1 MKKDV
6 IYIDPDDE
14 ITAITGKLVA
24 SASAVVA
31 LVLPKRCQTLQS
43 SVNLKILNRTASQ
56 ANKNLV
62 LVTSEPAILQIA
74 GLTGMYVSKTLQS
87 KPYLPESMATDTT
100 AEGIEEI
107 VEDQS
112 EEVASPEPEDVIE
125 ASEDPKPVKA
135 VSAKPKKDKTPKKD
149 KKLKVPNFDTFRN
162 KLFWIVGGILAV
174 VGIALLMFVVLPKAT
189 IAITSATQPVSITT
203 DITAIKSGTTNNI
216 DDQTFALKT
225 NTIDKSDSKTA
236 SATGERNDGNKA
248 SGTINIYNCDYSDG
262 FTIPAGSVFTTGFS
276 NGTASFVSTEAVS
289 VPKFSGSSSNC
300 KISTPYSGAGKAT
313 ASVTATQP
321 GASYNLSSSRT
332 YSVAGISDTAKVSAI
347 GSAMGG
353 GQDKITKIVT
363 QDDCDK
369 AKTDVQNSLSGGDY
383 QKQLTTE
390 FEKEGITAST
400 DTFSA
405 KTVSITCIP
414 AVGTAATEVTAKAAM
429 QYTMSGVDSKALNE
443 LITKLAL
450 AKTGAGQTVADTGL
464 SSGKLDVKQTKPNG
478 DIFFTVNTT
487 AKVGLKQDPVAI
499 ADSVKGK
506 NARQTSDIIKSING
520 VKDVKVDYSPFWV
533 SKTPTNT
540 KKIKIVFV
548 NETANQ

>member
-24 SASAVVA
+24 SGSAVVA

-112 EEVASPEPEDVIE
+112 EEVTSPEPEDVIE

-135 VSAKPKKDKTPKKD
+135 VSAKPKKDKTPKKN

-162 KLFWIVGGILAV
+162 KLFWIIGGILAV

-189 IAITSATQPVSITT
+189 ITITSATQPVSINT
-203 DITAIKSGTTNNI
+203 DITAIKGGTTNNI
-216 DDQTFALKT
+216 EDQTFALKT
-225 NTIDKSDSKTA
+225 NTIDKSDSKKVP
-236 SATGERNDGNKA
+236 ATGERNDGSKA
-248 SGTINIYNCDYSDG
+248 SGTITVYNCDYSDG

-276 NGTASFVSTEAVS
+276 GGTASFVSTEAVS
-289 VPKFSGSSSNC
+289 VPKFTGQSTNC
-300 KISTPYSGAGKAT
+300 EKPSYTGAGKAT
-313 ASVTATQP
+313 VNVNATQP
-321 GASYNLSSSRT
+321 GASYNLSSGRT

-347 GSAMGG
+347 GGAMGG
-353 GQDKITKIVT
+353 GQDKMTKIIA

-383 QKQLTTE
+383 QKQLTAE
-390 FEKEGITAST
+390 FEKEGIITST

-405 KTVSITCIP
+405 KTVNISCIP
-414 AVGTAATEVTAKAAM
+414 SVGTAATEVTAKADM

-464 SSGKLDVKQTKPNG
+464 SSGKLDVKQTKANG

-487 AKVGLKQDPVAI
+487 AEVGLKQDPVAI

-548 NETANQ
+548 NETSNQ